1 MSEDL
6 SQINLIW
13 KITDMERQLSDGYV
27 FRVYW
32 ELSPDLTGTGSVV
45 SGSLDLQKP
54 DNLINYEDLTEELV
68 VSWVKSV
75 LGEVEVNNLETNL
88 RKHIQTLNSEP
99 TNSTGIPWTTSN

>member
-27 FRVYW
+27 FTVYW
-32 ELSPDLTGTGSVV
+32 ELSPDLIETGSVV
-45 SGSLDLQKP
+45 SGSVGLEKP

-75 LGEVEVNNLETNL
+75 LISSFHALC
-88 RKHIQTLNSEP
+88 
-99 TNSTGIPWTTSN
+99 